1 LASPKVRLVESF
13 LDASEAEH
21 IIRIGMPGMRRS
33 MAGAR
38 EESIRTS
45 TTAMLPANDLVV
57 AAITRRAAA
66 LTGYPVEHIEP
77 LQLVRYTAGQR
88 CERRQGWRGVGSSRG
103 HQQIFQMHF
112 AFSVHSCLFC
122 FIAREVRPGAA

>member
-1 LASPKVRLVESF
+1 VLSPAALAAELALPSVIEMSVVPVLASPKVRLVESF

-45 TTAMLPANDLVV
+45 TTAMLPQEDPVV
-57 AAITRRAAA
+57 AAITRRASE
-66 LTGYPVEHIEP
+66 LTGYPVDYIEP
-77 LQLVRYTAGQR
+77 LQLVRYTEGQR
-88 CERRQGWRGVGSSRG
+88 CV
-103 HQQIFQMHF
+103 
-112 AFSVHSCLFC
+112 L
-122 FIAREVRPGAA
+122 